1 MTTQTTLAQP
11 HSEDYSRI
19 QPLPDPPREPDM
31 VQRKSLSTID
41 GTLGPHFVA
50 LDDVL
55 LTGEMYV
62 RIDEED
68 ARALA
73 PDFIFARQVS
83 DPERV
88 IRRNGYVIS
97 EVGKPPDLVLEVG
110 SRNTGRRDYTVKREG
125 YAALGIREYWRFDP
139 SGGEYHD
146 RPLAGDALVDGE
158 YVPVE
163 IVVEADGRHRGYSE
177 ILELE
182 LWWEEGTLRFRDPA
196 SGQFLLTPEELEADR
211 FAERAARE
219 AAEARAQE
227 EEAAR
232 GTAESRAGAAESRA
246 EEEEA
251 ARLAAQARAET
262 AEVRAE
268 EEEAARLAA
277 EARAEEERA
286 ARLAAESRLAEFE
299 AELRRLRGE

>member
-11 HSEDYSRI
+11 HSEDYSHI
-19 QPLPDPPREPDM
+19 EPLPDPPREPDM
-31 VQRKSLSTID
+31 VQRKSLSTLD
-41 GTLGPHFVA
+41 GTLGPHFA
-50 LDDVL
+50 AFNDVL
-55 LTGEMYV
+55 LTGEIYV
-62 RIDEED
+62 RLDDKD
-68 ARALA
+68 ARELA

-88 IRRNGYVIS
+88 IRRNGYVIN

-146 RPLAGDALVDGE
+146 RPLAGDALTDGE

-163 IVVEADGRHRGYSE
+163 IVAESDERHWGYSE

-182 LWWEEGTLRFRDPA
+182 LWWEDGTLRFRDPV

-232 GTAESRAGAAESRA
+232 GTAEARAGAAESRA
-246 EEEEA
+246 
-251 ARLAAQARAET
+251 R
-262 AEVRAE
+262 

-277 EARAEEERA
+277 EARMAELEE
-286 ARLAAESRLAEFE
+286 
-299 AELRRLRGE
+299 ELRRLRGE